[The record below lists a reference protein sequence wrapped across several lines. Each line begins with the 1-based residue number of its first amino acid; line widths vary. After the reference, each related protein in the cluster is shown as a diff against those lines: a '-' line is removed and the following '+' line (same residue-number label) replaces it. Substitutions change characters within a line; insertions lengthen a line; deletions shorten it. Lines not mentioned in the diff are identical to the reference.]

1 MPVFAQLELSDH
13 HVLHVQLQE
22 NGIQTPTNVFAHH
35 QWPTGPV
42 ALVFAQ
48 LTLSDLNVFH
58 AQPQEPGISA
68 ATNVFAHHQWL
79 TGTELNV
86 FVQLTLSDLNVF
98 HAQPQELGT
107 SALTNV
113 SVQLQRPS
121 GTEPNVFVQS
131 TPSVQTVFHVLLNNI
146 GINKPKLVFALNH
159 SSGTVNTVFVNQDSL
174 VQTVF
179 HAHLNNI
186 GINKLKLVFVHHHL
200 SGTVN
205 IVSAHQDGLW
215 STDNAADVQ
224 VDMNGKTT
232 NVSTVTVNIFHQS
245 GGQKLDQLQLDQ
257 AQLELDQQP
266 PPQSAT
272 FVQLDQSG
280 MMLQTNVSI
289 AHYQTSPSK
298 RTPQPE
304 NGNVSVT
311 VHSNSLLTLMVP
323 NHANDWIYK
332 LIVFTIFSFNL

>member
-1 MPVFAQLELSDH
+1 MFAQ
-13 HVLHVQLQE
+13 
-22 NGIQTPTNVFAHH
+22 P
-35 QWPTGPV
+35 
-42 ALVFAQ
+42 
-48 LTLSDLNVFH
+48 TLSDLNV
-58 AQPQEPGISA
+58 S
-68 ATNVFAHHQWL
+68 
-79 TGTELNV
+79 
-86 FVQLTLSDLNVF
+86 

-205 IVSAHQDGLW
+205 IVSVHQDGL
-215 STDNAADVQ
+215 
-224 VDMNGKTT
+224 
-232 NVSTVTVNIFHQS
+232 
-245 GGQKLDQLQLDQ
+245 
-257 AQLELDQQP
+257 
-266 PPQSAT
+266 
-272 FVQLDQSG
+272 
-280 MMLQTNVSI
+280 
-289 AHYQTSPSK
+289 
-298 RTPQPE
+298 
-304 NGNVSVT
+304 
-311 VHSNSLLTLMVP
+311 
-323 NHANDWIYK
+323 
-332 LIVFTIFSFNL
+332 